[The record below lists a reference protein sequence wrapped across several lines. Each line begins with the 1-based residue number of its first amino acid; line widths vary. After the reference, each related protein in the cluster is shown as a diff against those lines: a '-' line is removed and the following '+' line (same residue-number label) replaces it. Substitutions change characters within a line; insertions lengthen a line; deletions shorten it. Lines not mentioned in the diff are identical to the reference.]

1 MARDFAA
8 EPVPD
13 EAKALGGPRGW
24 PWPQMFS
31 NHNQRRRPWQY
42 PPVHL
47 IKLLK
52 RARQWRTSNT
62 LGGTHPPLNPRFT
75 LFPTARE

>member
-1 MARDFAA
+1 
-8 EPVPD
+8 
-13 EAKALGGPRGW
+13 
-24 PWPQMFS
+24 MFS

-42 PPVHL
+42 PSVHL

-75 LFPTARE
+75 LFPTAPE